1 MKFTLAWLK
10 RHLETDADVRLVAD
24 TLTRIGL
31 EVEEIVDPRE
41 LLAPFRIARV
51 LEAKPHPNA
60 DRLKVCLVDAGE
72 GPVQV
77 VCGAPNARAGM
88 KGVFA
93 PPGAYVPGTDLHLKP
108 TKIRGVESR
117 GMLCSEREMM
127 LSDDHE
133 GIIEL
138 PEDAPVGASFMEYAG
153 LDDPVIDIAVTP
165 NRPDALGVRGVAR
178 DLAAA
183 GLGTLKDV
191 PIASVP
197 AAFPSELAIRIE
209 DETACPAFAGRLIR
223 GVTNGESPAWL
234 KRLLEAVGLRP
245 ISVLVDI
252 TNFIMLDRA
261 RPLHVYDA
269 AKVTGAITA
278 RRARPGETLLALD
291 GRHYTCQGGECL
303 IADARGPLGFGGVM
317 GGEESGVTA
326 QTTDVIV
333 ESALF
338 DPVLTAETG
347 RRHGIESDARY
358 RFERG
363 VDPESTLP
371 GLELATRMILDLA
384 GGEAGEV
391 VLAGRIPD
399 TRRQIAFN
407 PGMTTRLGGL
417 AVPESE
423 QRTILE
429 RLGFGWQQAEKT
441 ANRTEDGRVF
451 ITVPS
456 WRPDVEGEADLVEE
470 VLRIA
475 GYDRIPSAPLPRPTP
490 VARPILT
497 AAQKRVRLARRLL
510 ASRGLNEA
518 VTWSFIDEK
527 AATAFGAEPPLALA
541 NPIARQLACMRP
553 SILPGLLQAA
563 ASNLARGVKEVALFE
578 LGPVYRGLDAT
589 DQEEV
594 AGFLRAGRR
603 HPPHW
608 RDGEHAV
615 DIFDIKADLFALLAS
630 LGFAPE
636 RLQTVEPASS
646 WYHPGRSG
654 RLMMGKGRV
663 IAEFG
668 EIHPKLRK
676 QQDIAVPVVAAEL
689 FLDRLPPEKTGRRRA
704 RAAWRPNRL
713 PSVERDFAFVVN
725 EKVRAADL
733 LGAVRKAS
741 PLIAEVLVFDRYQG
755 PPLAEDEVSL
765 ALRVRLTP
773 VDHTLTEAEID
784 EIASAIVA
792 AATKAVGARLRG

>member
-1 MKFTLAWLK
+1 MKITLAWLK
-10 RHLETDADVRLVAD
+10 RHLDTAAEVGEIAE

-31 EVEEIVDPRE
+31 EVEEVRDPRR

-60 DRLKVCLVDAGE
+60 DRLKVCIVDAGE

-165 NRPDALGVRGVAR
+165 NRPDALGVRGIAR

-183 GLGTLKDV
+183 GLGTLKPGDIE
-191 PIASVP
+191 PVP
-197 AAFPSELAIRIE
+197 AAFRSGLQIRIE

-223 GVTNGESPAWL
+223 GVRNGESPAWL

-269 AKVTGAITA
+269 AKVHGAITA

-291 GRHYTCQGGECL
+291 GRRYTCAGGECL
-303 IADARGPLGFGGVM
+303 IADERGPLGFGGVM

-326 QTTDVIV
+326 ETTDVIV

-371 GLELATRMILDLA
+371 GLELATRMILELA
-384 GGEAGEV
+384 SGEPGEV

-399 TRRQIAFN
+399 ARRRIAFD
-407 PGMTTRLGGL
+407 PAFTARLGGL
-417 AVPESE
+417 DIPASE
-423 QRTILE
+423 QRRILE
-429 RLGFGWQQAEKT
+429 SLGFGWKEAAAREVT
-441 ANRTEDGRVF
+441 V
-451 ITVPS
+451 TVPG
-456 WRPDVEGEADLVEE
+456 WRSDVEGPADLVEE

-475 GYDRIPSAPLPRPTP
+475 GYDRIPGEPLPRPAP

-497 AAQKRVRLARRLL
+497 PDQKRERLARRLL
-510 ASRGLNEA
+510 ASRGLGEA
-518 VTWSFIDEK
+518 VTWSFIDEDS
-527 AATAFGAEPPLALA
+527 ARAFGAERPLALD
-541 NPIARQLACMRP
+541 NPIARHLRVMRP
-553 SILPGLLQAA
+553 SILPGLLLAA
-563 ASNLARGVKEVALFE
+563 ARNLARGAKEAGLFE
-578 LGPVYRGLDAT
+578 VGAVYRGLAPA

-608 RDGEHAV
+608 REGDHLV
-615 DIFDIKADLFALLAS
+615 DVFDIKADLFALLAA
-630 LGFAPE
+630 LGLPAE
-636 RLQTVEPASS
+636 RLQIAEPGPA

-654 RLMMGKGRV
+654 RLMLGKGRV

-668 EIHPKLRK
+668 EIHPRILKER
-676 QQDIAVPVVAAEL
+676 DVAVPVVAAEL
-689 FLDRLPPEKTGRRRA
+689 FLDRLPAEKAKKGRA
-704 RAAWRPNRL
+704 RAAWSPSRL
-713 PSVERDFAFVVN
+713 PSVERDFAFIVSRD
-725 EKVRAADL
+725 VRAGDL
-733 LGAVRKAS
+733 VAAVRRAS
-741 PLIAEVLVFDRYQG
+741 PLISDVLVFDRYEG
-755 PPLAEDEVSL
+755 PPLGEGEVSL

-773 VDHTLTEAEID
+773 GERTLTDAEID
-784 EIASAIVA
+784 EIARAVVA
-792 AATKAVGARLRG
+792 AAAKAVGARLRG

>member
-10 RHLETDADVRLVAD
+10 RHLDTDADARQVAD

-31 EVEEIVDPRE
+31 EVEEIIDPRM

-51 LEAKPHPNA
+51 LEARPHPNA
-60 DRLKVCLVDAGE
+60 DRLKVCIVDAGD

-165 NRPDALGVRGVAR
+165 NRPDALGVRGIAR

-183 GLGTLKDV
+183 GLGTLKPETIDL
-191 PIASVP
+191 VP
-197 AAFPSELAIRIE
+197 AAFRSGLAIRIE
-209 DETACPAFAGRLIR
+209 DATACPAFAGRLIR
-223 GVTNGESPAWL
+223 GVTNGESPPWL

-269 AKVTGAITA
+269 AKVHGAITA
-278 RRARPGETLLALD
+278 RRAQPGETLLALD
-291 GRHYTCQGGECL
+291 GRQYTCAGGECL
-303 IADARGPLGFGGVM
+303 IADERGPLGFGGVM

-326 QTTDVIV
+326 ETTDVIV

-371 GLELATRMILDLA
+371 GIELATRMILELA
-384 GGEAGEV
+384 GGEPGEV

-399 TRRQIAFN
+399 ARRKIAFD
-407 PGMTTRLGGL
+407 PATTARLGGL
-417 AVPESE
+417 AVPEPE
-423 QRTILE
+423 QRAILE
-429 RLGFGWQQAEKT
+429 RLGFGWTKTADQAEG
-441 ANRTEDGRVF
+441 GRVLV
-451 ITVPS
+451 TVPS
-456 WRPDVEGEADLVEE
+456 WRPDVAGEADLVEE
-470 VLRIA
+470 ILRIA
-475 GYDRIPSAPLPRPTP
+475 GYDRIPNVSLPRPTP

-497 AAQKRVRLARRLL
+497 PAQKRARLARRLL

-518 VTWSFIDEK
+518 VTWSFIDEDD
-527 AATAFGAEPPLALA
+527 ARAFGAEPPLALA

-553 SILPGLLQAA
+553 SILPNLLQAA
-563 ASNLARGVKEVALFE
+563 ARNLARGAREVALFE
-578 LGPVYRGLDAT
+578 LGPVYHGLTAR

-608 RDGEHAV
+608 RDGDHMV
-615 DIFDIKADLFALLAS
+615 DVFDIKADLFALLAS
-630 LGFAPE
+630 LGFAPG
-636 RLQTVEPASS
+636 RLQIAEPASP

-654 RLMMGKGRV
+654 RLMMGKKRV

-668 EIHPKLRK
+668 EIHPKLCK
-676 QQDIAVPVVAAEL
+676 GQDISVPVVAAEL

-704 RAAWRPNRL
+704 RTAWRPNRL

-725 EKVRAADL
+725 ESVRAADL
-733 LGAVRKAS
+733 MAAVRKAS
-741 PLIAEVLVFDRYQG
+741 PLITDVLVFDRYEG
-755 PPLAEDEVSL
+755 APLAEGEVSL

-773 VDHTLTEAEID
+773 TDHTLTDAEIE
-784 EIASAIVA
+784 EIAQTIVA
-792 AATKAVGARLRG
+792 AAAKAVGARLRG

>member
-1 MKFTLAWLK
+1 MKFTLSWLR
-10 RHLETDADVRLVAD
+10 RHLDTEADVDGVAA

-31 EVEEIVDPRE
+31 EVEGIHDPRR

-51 LEAKPHPNA
+51 LEANPHPNA
-60 DRLKVCLVDAGE
+60 DRLKVCIVDAGE

-165 NRPDALGVRGVAR
+165 NRPDALGVRGIAR

-183 GLGTLKDV
+183 GLGTLKPETID
-191 PIASVP
+191 PVP
-197 AAFPSELAIRIE
+197 AAFRSGLAIRIE

-223 GVTNGESPAWL
+223 GVRNGESPAWL

-269 AKVTGAITA
+269 AKVHGAITA

-291 GRHYTCQGGECL
+291 GRRYTCAGGECL
-303 IADARGPLGFGGVM
+303 IADERGPLGFGGVM

-326 QTTDVIV
+326 ETTDVIV

-371 GLELATRMILDLA
+371 GIELATRMILELA
-384 GGEAGEV
+384 GGEPGEV

-399 TRRQIAFN
+399 ARRRIAFD
-407 PGMTTRLGGL
+407 PATTARLGGL
-417 AVPESE
+417 DLPASE
-423 QRTILE
+423 QRRILE
-429 RLGFGWQQAEKT
+429 RLGFGWKEAADHVT
-441 ANRTEDGRVF
+441 V
-451 ITVPS
+451 TVPS
-456 WRPDVEGEADLVEE
+456 WRPDVEGPADLVEE

-475 GYDRIPSAPLPRPTP
+475 GYDRIPSVSLPRPTP

-497 AAQKRVRLARRLL
+497 PAQKRARLARRLL
-510 ASRGLNEA
+510 ASRGLSEA
-518 VTWSFIDEK
+518 VTWSFIDEES
-527 AATAFGAEPPLALA
+527 ARAFGAEQPLALD
-541 NPIARQLACMRP
+541 NPIARQLKVMRP

-563 ASNLARGVKEVALFE
+563 ARNLARGAKEVGLFE
-578 LGPVYRGLDAT
+578 VGAVYHGLAPA

-608 RDGEHAV
+608 RDGDHLV
-615 DIFDIKADLFALLAS
+615 DVFDIKADLFALLAT
-630 LGFAPE
+630 LGFPAE
-636 RLQTVEPASS
+636 RLQIAEPAAA

-654 RLMMGKGRV
+654 RLMLGKGRV

-668 EIHPKLRK
+668 EIHPRILKER
-676 QQDIAVPVVAAEL
+676 DIAVPVVAAEL
-689 FLDRLPPEKTGRRRA
+689 FLDRLPGEKAKKRRA
-704 RAAWRPNRL
+704 RAAWSPSRL
-713 PSVERDFAFVVN
+713 PSVERDFAFIVSRD
-725 EKVRAADL
+725 VRAGDL
-733 LGAVRKAS
+733 VTAVRKAS
-741 PLIAEVLVFDRYQG
+741 PLISDVLVFDRYEG
-755 PPLAEDEVSL
+755 APLAEDEISL

-773 VDHTLTEAEID
+773 SDHTLTDAEI
-784 EIASAIVA
+784 EETAKAIVKA
-792 AATKAVGARLRG
+792 AARAVGARLRG